1 MISNYH
7 TASSGPAGEND
18 YYYTFGGMDEEDP
31 PVRTSSTANNNS
43 NSNNNKKTHTSK
55 STSAA
60 LKKVAAGG
68 RTRRFG
74 WGRSRTANSNTNPTP
89 YNGSRR
95 SSADTVSAESMGGQS
110 LTYSTGSSIHSI
122 GDSTTSSTSGFSR
135 MIKVLEA
142 EDRIAATGGKSR
154 LGASLGGSQP
164 QKQQQQQHKRVPSAG
179 QSVASSLNYSDSD
192 ASYTRFGGSSSRG
205 GGGSSAMSQ
214 RSEES
219 MDYSTDASEKSQ
231 LEGSKLIQMLL
242 NE

>member
-1 MISNYH
+1 MQDR
-7 TASSGPAGEND
+7 P
-18 YYYTFGGMDEEDP
+18 
-31 PVRTSSTANNNS
+31 
-43 NSNNNKKTHTSK
+43 
-55 STSAA
+55 
-60 LKKVAAGG
+60 
-68 RTRRFG
+68 FG
-74 WGRSRTANSNTNPTP
+74 WFSFSVFRTI
-89 YNGSRR
+89 R
-95 SSADTVSAESMGGQS
+95 
-110 LTYSTGSSIHSI
+110 I
-122 GDSTTSSTSGFSR
+122 GL
-135 MIKVLEA
+135 KVLEA
-142 EDRIAATGGKSR
+142 EDRIAATGGKNR

-164 QKQQQQQHKRVPSAG
+164 QTQQQHKRVPSAG

>member
-1 MISNYH
+1 
-7 TASSGPAGEND
+7 
-18 YYYTFGGMDEEDP
+18 
-31 PVRTSSTANNNS
+31 
-43 NSNNNKKTHTSK
+43 
-55 STSAA
+55 
-60 LKKVAAGG
+60 
-68 RTRRFG
+68 
-74 WGRSRTANSNTNPTP
+74 
-89 YNGSRR
+89 
-95 SSADTVSAESMGGQS
+95 
-110 LTYSTGSSIHSI
+110 
-122 GDSTTSSTSGFSR
+122 

-142 EDRIAATGGKSR
+142 EDRIAATRGKNR

-164 QKQQQQQHKRVPSAG
+164 HPQQQQQQQHHKRVPSAG

>member
-1 MISNYH
+1 
-7 TASSGPAGEND
+7 
-18 YYYTFGGMDEEDP
+18 
-31 PVRTSSTANNNS
+31 
-43 NSNNNKKTHTSK
+43 
-55 STSAA
+55 
-60 LKKVAAGG
+60 
-68 RTRRFG
+68 
-74 WGRSRTANSNTNPTP
+74 
-89 YNGSRR
+89 
-95 SSADTVSAESMGGQS
+95 
-110 LTYSTGSSIHSI
+110 
-122 GDSTTSSTSGFSR
+122 

-142 EDRIAATGGKSR
+142 EDRIAATRGKNR

-164 QKQQQQQHKRVPSAG
+164 PPPQQQQHKHVPSAG